1 MHHDVRLACWA
12 TIGLGAG
19 PVLFY
24 RGFKTLHTRRLI
36 ADTPTARIRSM
47 AMGLVE
53 VNGAVE
59 PRSSVSAPFSGKT
72 CAYWEIDISTPAR
85 NRWEVV
91 HRNQSGSPFFLR
103 DEDAVA
109 MVYPHGAT
117 CKIPFGT
124 DEVCTWSNLPPAYDE
139 YIRAHPSAIPRLSR
153 LGRLRFR
160 ERTIDVGTQV
170 FVLGTAMP
178 RAREQVIAEGDQIQ
192 ATGTEDADVAR
203 LSTLDHEV
211 TGVIRQGEEESTFI
225 ISEESERSLMTE
237 LGAQLK
243 LQLVGGPLI
252 TLSGLAYWL
261 YVWHFRRLL

>member
-1 MHHDVRLACWA
+1 LHHGTGLAFWA
-12 TIGLGAG
+12 TMGIGGG
-19 PVLFY
+19 PLLFY
-24 RGFKTLHTRRLI
+24 RGLKAMHTRQLI

-59 PRSSVSAPFSGKT
+59 LRSWVNAPFSGKT
-72 CAYWEIDISTPAR
+72 CAYWEVDISTPGKGW
-85 NRWEVV
+85 NVV

-109 MVYPHGAT
+109 LVYPHGAT
-117 CKIPFGT
+117 CTIPFGM
-124 DEVCTWSNLPPAYDE
+124 EEICAGPNLPPPYDE
-139 YIRAHPSAIPRLSR
+139 YMRAHPSAVGRLSR

-160 ERTIDVGTQV
+160 ERTIDVGRRV

-178 RAREQVIAEGDQIQ
+178 RAQERVIEEGDLIQ
-192 ATGTEDADVAR
+192 ATGTDDAGVTR
-203 LSTLDHEV
+203 LRTLDHEV
-211 TGVIRQGEEESTFI
+211 TGVIRRGENEPTFI

-237 LGAQLK
+237 LGAQLT

-252 TLSGLAYWL
+252 TLLGLGYWL
-261 YVWHFRRLL
+261 AVWHFRRLL